1 MTIEFNQAWA
11 IHEDENCPLK
21 SFRNEF
27 VFPQKDGKPIL
38 YFTGNSLGL
47 QSKRARN
54 AVIEHLDK
62 WGAEAVDGHFTG
74 ENQWFNLHRASK
86 AGFSYLVG
94 AKETE
99 VSVMNGL
106 TTNLHLMLSSFYKQN
121 GKKRKIII
129 EEKAFPSD
137 YYVVESFLRLQGL
150 NPEECLLE
158 IPYAKGKM
166 FDTQV
171 TNEFI
176 SKHADETALML
187 VGGVN
192 YYSGQVLDM
201 EAITRHATALGIV
214 VGWDL
219 AHGIGNVNL
228 ELNAWGADFAC
239 WCTYKY
245 LNAGPGAPAGIF
257 VHEKHHS
264 KNLPR
269 MAGWWGYEQKT
280 RFSMDKKFV
289 PMEGADGWQQSNGP
303 ALAIAPISASLSM
316 FLEAGKENLFRKREE
331 LSGYL
336 LESIKDLKRR
346 MNLDF
351 CDIISPENT
360 IERGSQV
367 SIFVKQDAEKLFQY
381 LNEQGIVPD
390 YRKPNVIRFA
400 PVPLYN
406 NFEDI
411 FKTIKAIEAFY
422 TK

>member
-11 IHEDENCPLK
+11 IQQDENCPLK

-27 VFPQKDGKPIL
+27 VFPQKDGNPVL
-38 YFTGNSLGL
+38 YYTGNSLGL

-54 AVIEHLDK
+54 AVVEHLDK
-62 WGAEAVDGHFTG
+62 WGAEAVDGHFIG
-74 ENQWFNLHRASK
+74 ENQWFNLHKASK
-86 AGFSYLVG
+86 EGFSYLVG
-94 AKETE
+94 AKESE

-158 IPYAKGKM
+158 IPYAHGKL

-171 TNEFI
+171 SKDFI

-201 EAITRHATALGIV
+201 QAITSHASGLDII

-228 ELNAWGADFAC
+228 ELNAWGVDFAC

-245 LNAGPGAPAGIF
+245 LNAGPGAPGGIF

-280 RFSMDKKFV
+280 RFAMDKKFV

-303 ALAIAPISASLSM
+303 ALAIAPIGASLSM
-316 FLEAGKENLFRKREE
+316 FLEAGKENLFSKREK

-336 LESIKDLKRR
+336 LESLKDLKHR

-351 CDIISPENT
+351 YDIISPEDA
-360 IERGSQV
+360 IQRGSQV

-381 LNEQGIVPD
+381 LNENGIVPD

-411 FKTIKAIEAFY
+411 FKTIEAIEAFY